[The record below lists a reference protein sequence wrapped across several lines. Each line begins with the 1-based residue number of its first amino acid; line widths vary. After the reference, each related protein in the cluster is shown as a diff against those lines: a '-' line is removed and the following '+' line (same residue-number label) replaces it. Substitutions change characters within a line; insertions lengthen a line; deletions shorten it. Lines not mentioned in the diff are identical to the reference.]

1 MKDASIMIQLYLALL
16 YSIFVAQ
23 VLFVKKKKI
32 KVLYQ
37 LLSNFPKLENWF
49 RILKTCYM
57 HPGTQVLC
65 DPEGVISV
73 CLSFLLYKVKLV
85 FLAH

>member
-1 MKDASIMIQLYLALL
+1 MIQLYLALL

-37 LLSNFPKLENWF
+37 LLSNFPKLEN
-49 RILKTCYM
+49 
-57 HPGTQVLC
+57 
-65 DPEGVISV
+65 
-73 CLSFLLYKVKLV
+73 
-85 FLAH
+85 